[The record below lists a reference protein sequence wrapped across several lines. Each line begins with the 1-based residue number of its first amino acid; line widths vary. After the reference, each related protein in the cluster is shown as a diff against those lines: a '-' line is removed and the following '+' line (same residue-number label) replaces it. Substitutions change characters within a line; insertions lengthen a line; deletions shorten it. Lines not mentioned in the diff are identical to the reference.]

1 VSQSNEAANSSGLIL
16 CRLFAGE
23 SQSALPPEREVAV
36 SQDLIRRYRQ
46 SVEMGLDGWVN
57 ALHQRVGTLRQTL
70 PSAAR
75 LIAQVVAESGPEK

>member
-1 VSQSNEAANSSGLIL
+1 
-16 CRLFAGE
+16 
-23 SQSALPPEREVAV
+23 
-36 SQDLIRRYRQ
+36 
-46 SVEMGLDGWVN
+46 MGLDGWVN